1 MLLFKLKGKQQSGFC
16 ITQRTF
22 TNEEKGSEGTNS

>member
-16 ITQRTF
+16 IPPRTF
-22 TNEEKGSEGTNS
+22 TNEEKGSEGTHS

>member
-1 MLLFKLKGKQQSGFC
+1 MFLFELKGKQQSGFY

-22 TNEEKGSEGTNS
+22 RNEEKGSEGTNS

>member
-1 MLLFKLKGKQQSGFC
+1 MVFFKLKENNEAVFC
-16 ITQRTF
+16 IMQKMF